1 MAASAWKVY
10 NEAKKYLVNGGI
22 DLDTANIRV
31 KLVKGTGAATL
42 SVFANS
48 TFASCGTAIG
58 LSGTTTVR
66 TPANISVR
74 MTDTSASVFDF
85 DALVLTISAATTS
98 VQYAVIGVSNS
109 YAIAWSKLST
119 LAFDV
124 GAGGTVTITPNPHI
138 FKITG
143 GVT

>member
-10 NEAKKYLVNGGI
+10 NEAKKYFVNGGI
-22 DLDTANIRV
+22 DLDTAAIRV
-31 KLVKGTGAATL
+31 KLVKGTSAAKV
-42 SVFANS
+42 SVFGNS
-48 TFASCGTAIG
+48 TFASCGTAIV

-74 MTDTSASVFDF
+74 MTDTSAAVFDF

-98 VQYAVIGVSNS
+98 VQYAVIGVSNGF
-109 YAIAWSKLST
+109 AVAWSKLSS
-119 LAFDV
+119 ASFSV

-143 GVT
+143 GTT

>member
-10 NEAKKYLVNGGI
+10 NEAKKYLVNGGV
-22 DLDTANIRV
+22 DLDTAAIRV
-31 KLVKGTGAATL
+31 KLVKGLSAAAVSDFTQ
-42 SVFANS
+42 S
-48 TFASCGTAIG
+48 TFASCGTAIV

-74 MTDTSASVFDF
+74 MSDTSSAVFDF

-119 LAFDV
+119 AAFSI
-124 GAGGTVTITPNPHI
+124 GAGGTVTITPNTYI